1 MLCNATELVCVYK
14 SRVSTSIII
23 SNSSLLSRNHFTF
36 SRMKQVAAVVLFFAA
51 VQLVACQR
59 EINKD
64 YCAINHAANVAKLEY
79 IASDLKSLVSSLRQE
94 MDCEKPGQPLNPV
107 ESCKDVP
114 RFKGSG
120 EYFIQPKC
128 SNDGPF
134 KVYCD
139 MDSEERFPDTQGGWM
154 KVANLD
160 MTDLNQTCPDGFAP
174 ITRNTKPK
182 RLCGRP
188 STVSAGCV
196 SVVFPVHGAGYSQV
210 CGRVKAYQYAS
221 PDAFY
226 RSQYVHLDS
235 NYLDGVSITHGKEP
249 RSHVWS
255 FTSSWSNNHPL
266 VGCPCSSGDG
276 SAPPSFVGQDYFCES
291 GHRNTWV
298 GALYPDNPL
307 WDGVGCLDSSTC
319 CDSPRLPWFCTTLS
333 SATTNDIEVRL
344 CADQGI
350 NDEDV
355 PIEQVEI
362 FVN

>member
-1 MLCNATELVCVYK
+1 
-14 SRVSTSIII
+14 
-23 SNSSLLSRNHFTF
+23 
-36 SRMKQVAAVVLFFAA
+36 MKQVAAVILFCAV

-64 YCAINHAANVAKLEY
+64 YCAINHGANVAKLEH
-79 IASDLKSLVSSLRQE
+79 IASDLNSLISSLKQE
-94 MDCEKPGQPLNPV
+94 MDCEKPGEQLNPV
-107 ESCKDVP
+107 ESCRDVP
-114 RFKGSG
+114 RSKGSG

-128 SNDGPF
+128 SSNDGPI

-154 KVANLD
+154 RVANLD
-160 MTDLNQTCPDGFAP
+160 MTDRNQTCPDGFAP
-174 ITRNTKPK
+174 ITRSTAPK

-196 SVVFPVHGAGYSQV
+196 SVVFPVHGVGYSQV

-226 RSQYVHLDS
+226 RYDDSAESLDS
-235 NYLDGVSITHGKEP
+235 HYLDGVSITHGKQP

-255 FTSSWSNNHPL
+255 FASSWSNTA
-266 VGCPCSSGDG
+266 CPCSDNFDQVSV
-276 SAPPSFVGQDYFCES
+276 PPSFIGGNYFCES
-291 GHRNTWV
+291 GHRSNW
-298 GALYPDNPL
+298 GYFLYPDNAL
-307 WDGVGCLDSSTC
+307 WDGVGCLDSSSC
-319 CDSPRLPWFCTTLS
+319 CDPPRLPWFCTTLS

-344 CADQGI
+344 CGDQAI
-350 NDEDV
+350 SDEDV